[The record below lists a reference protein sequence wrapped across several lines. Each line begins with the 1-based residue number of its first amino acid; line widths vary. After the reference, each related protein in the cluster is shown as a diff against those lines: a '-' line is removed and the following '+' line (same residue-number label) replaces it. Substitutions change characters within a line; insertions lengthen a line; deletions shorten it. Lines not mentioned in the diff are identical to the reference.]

1 MKTHGLH
8 SGARSDGMTAPG
20 LHLANARHDPN
31 YQKSGEFLAS
41 MRDALDAQAA
51 TL

>member
-1 MKTHGLH
+1 
-8 SGARSDGMTAPG
+8 MTAPG